1 MRVLSDFL
9 HRYLAPFLTGVSMAA
24 TTVVGEA
31 AAVVLLLVAAVAF
44 GYLSLPVGGRMIR
57 RLAHVD
63 TES

>member
-9 HRYLAPFLTGVSMAA
+9 HRYLAPFLTGVSMAG

-31 AAVVLLLVAAVAF
+31 PAVMLLLIAGGMF

-57 RLAHVD
+57 RMVRAD
-63 TES
+63 AES

>member
-1 MRVLSDFL
+1 MRMLSEFL

-31 AAVVLLLVAAVAF
+31 PAVVLLLIAGVAF

-57 RLAHVD
+57 RVVRVD